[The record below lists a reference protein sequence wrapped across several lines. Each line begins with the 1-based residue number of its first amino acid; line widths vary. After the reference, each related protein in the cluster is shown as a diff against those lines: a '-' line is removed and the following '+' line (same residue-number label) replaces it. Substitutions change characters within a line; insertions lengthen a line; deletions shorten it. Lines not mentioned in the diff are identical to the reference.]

1 MRMEDVAVSAAL
13 ALHAHKLI
21 FMTETPIIKDVDG
34 NEVREVTSHQVE
46 GILKTGHLS
55 EEAADY
61 LRYSAKACIGGTPR
75 AHTFHLR

>member
-1 MRMEDVAVSAAL
+1 
-13 ALHAHKLI
+13 
-21 FMTETPIIKDVDG
+21 MTETPIIKDING

-75 AHTFHLR
+75 APYRSICDERSRFAGIVHA